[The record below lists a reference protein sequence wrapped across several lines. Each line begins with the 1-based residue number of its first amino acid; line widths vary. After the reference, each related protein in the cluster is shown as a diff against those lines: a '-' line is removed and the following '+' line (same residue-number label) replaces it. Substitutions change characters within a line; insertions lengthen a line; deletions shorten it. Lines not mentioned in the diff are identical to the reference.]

1 VSGLLRHFRNTLIT
15 GLLILVPVVIT
26 YWILR
31 FIFESLDGI
40 LQPVIRPILGRGIPG
55 VGIAVLVVFIYMM
68 GLVGANVL
76 GKKLIYW
83 GQQLLLK
90 FPIVNFV
97 YSAAKELIESFSGQ
111 RTTGLKRVVMI
122 EYPRADVWAIGFLTS
137 TTIDEK
143 GRVLG
148 VVYIPTAPTPNSGWV
163 AILPMEQVYDTD
175 LSVPIAMRMVLSGG
189 IVAPPQIR
197 KRAAMSWP

>member
-1 VSGLLRHFRNTLIT
+1 
-15 GLLILVPVVIT
+15 
-26 YWILR
+26 
-31 FIFESLDGI
+31 
-40 LQPVIRPILGRGIPG
+40 
-55 VGIAVLVVFIYMM
+55 VGIAVLVVFIYVM

-148 VVYIPTAPTPNSGWV
+148 MVYIPTAPTPNSGWV

-189 IVAPPQIR
+189 IVTPPQIR
-197 KRAAMSWP
+197 KKTATS

>member
-148 VVYIPTAPTPNSGWV
+148 MVYIPTAPTPNSGWV

-189 IVAPPQIR
+189 IVTPPQIR
-197 KRAAMSWP
+197 KKTATS

>member
-55 VGIAVLVVFIYMM
+55 VGIAVLVVFIYVM

-148 VVYIPTAPTPNSGWV
+148 MVYIPTAPTPNSGWV

-189 IVAPPQIR
+189 IVTPPQIR
-197 KRAAMSWP
+197 KKTATS

>member
-1 VSGLLRHFRNTLIT
+1 MSGLLRHFRNTLIT

-55 VGIAVLVVFIYMM
+55 VGIAVLVVLIYVM

-148 VVYIPTAPTPNSGWV
+148 MVYIPTAPTPNSGWV

-189 IVAPPQIR
+189 IVTPPQIR
-197 KRAAMSWP
+197 KKTATS

>member
-1 VSGLLRHFRNTLIT
+1 
-15 GLLILVPVVIT
+15 VVIT

-40 LQPVIRPILGRGIPG
+40 LQPGITAILGRGIPG
-55 VGIAVLVVFIYMM
+55 LGIAVLLVLLYVM
-68 GLVGANVL
+68 GLVGTNVL
-76 GKKLIYW
+76 GEKLVYW

-111 RTTGLKRVVMI
+111 RTTGLKRVVII
-122 EYPRADVWAIGFLTS
+122 EYPRLDAWTIGFLTG
-137 TTIDEK
+137 TTNDET

-189 IVAPPQIR
+189 IVTPPQVR
-197 KRAAMSWP
+197 KKTATS

>member
-1 VSGLLRHFRNTLIT
+1 MSGLLRHFRNTLIT

-55 VGIAVLVVFIYMM
+55 VGIAVLVVFIYVM

-148 VVYIPTAPTPNSGWV
+148 MVYIPTAPTPNSGWV

-189 IVAPPQIR
+189 IVTPPQIR
-197 KRAAMSWP
+197 KKTATS

>member
-1 VSGLLRHFRNTLIT
+1 MSKLVRHFRNTLIT

-40 LQPVIRPILGRGIPG
+40 LQPGITAILGRGIPG
-55 VGIAVLVVFIYMM
+55 LGIAVLLVLLYVM
-68 GLVGANVL
+68 GLVGTNVL
-76 GKKLIYW
+76 GEKLVYW

-111 RTTGLKRVVMI
+111 RTTGLKRVVII
-122 EYPRADVWAIGFLTS
+122 EYPRLDAWTIGFLTG
-137 TTIDEK
+137 TTNDET

-189 IVAPPQIR
+189 IVTPPQVR
-197 KRAAMSWP
+197 KKTATS

>member
-1 VSGLLRHFRNTLIT
+1 MSGLLRHFRNTLIT

-55 VGIAVLVVFIYMM
+55 VGIAVLVVFIYVM

-148 VVYIPTAPTPNSGWV
+148 TVYIPTAPTPNSGWV

-189 IVAPPQIR
+189 IVTPPQIR
-197 KRAAMSWP
+197 KKTATS